1 MDAGYARLLTERTSR
16 LSSGAAL
23 LESYSYRGILERGFA
38 LVADQD
44 EQRITSAADA
54 KAGTPVTVEFHDGKV
69 DAVVGHGGV
78 VRKPD
83 AGGGSKSRKTAPK
96 AGQGV
101 LF

>member
-1 MDAGYARLLTERTSR
+1 LLAERASR
-16 LSSGAAL
+16 LQSGTAL

-38 LVADQD
+38 LVTDSAD
-44 EQRITSAADA
+44 QRITSAADA

-69 DAVVGHGGV
+69 DAVVSRGGLV
-78 VRKPD
+78 AKSQPASRPRKPETK
-83 AGGGSKSRKTAPK
+83 AGPK

>member
-16 LSSGAAL
+16 LRSGAAL

-38 LVADQD
+38 LVTDQED
-44 EQRITSAADA
+44 QRITSAADA

-69 DAVVGHGGV
+69 DAIVGHGGV
-78 VRKPD
+78 VRKGDP
-83 AGGGSKSRKTAPK
+83 GGRPRKVGPK